1 VENPV
6 DKVDNSAGAPH
17 ISSVFGIRAVEN
29 PVDKVENPENN
40 AFCPPIYVNL

>member
-1 VENPV
+1 MENSV
-6 DKVDNSAGAPH
+6 DKVDNSAGIPY